1 MSSFTRKRDKEIKRF
16 LPAIQCA
23 SIFRDFRGWKIRCSD
38 VWFSVISSNQQF
50 QQWVYYVT
58 LSAMSILR
66 YPGVFGFYCPDVLD
80 QVDHRSALAQTSAA
94 PSATLAV
101 LDQAPGR
108 CRRSWRRSGWNFSS
122 WNMLGILCPKLSL
135 IIPNSSYVKRLQE
148 ITYWVWIL

>member
-1 MSSFTRKRDKEIKRF
+1 
-16 LPAIQCA
+16 
-23 SIFRDFRGWKIRCSD
+23 
-38 VWFSVISSNQQF
+38 
-50 QQWVYYVT
+50 
-58 LSAMSILR
+58 MSILR

-101 LDQAPGR
+101 LDQAPCR

-135 IIPNSSYVKRLQE
+135 IVPNSSYVKRLQE
-148 ITYWVWIL
+148 ITGYEFYSGNKSRGVSYKVSTSSPVSPSVTLNVCRSCSHVIQHAGPLNPPHVPAPCPQVRP